1 MKDFKNRINISW
13 KIKFVKI
20 VFFVIFIF
28 LLVINFI
35 AFKYFFGIYYFLF
48 FVLFDIVFVWL
59 LVIFIIR
66 LWKNYI
72 IQETVSIVNDI
83 KDEILENDFE
93 KQKKLNLVQFV
104 YY

>member
-1 MKDFKNRINISW
+1 MKDLKSRINIAW
-13 KIKFVKI
+13 KIRFVKI
-20 VFFVIFIF
+20 IFFMIFIF

-35 AFKYFFGIYYFLF
+35 AFKYLFGMYYFLF
-48 FVLFDIVFVWL
+48 FVLFNIVFVWF
-59 LVIFIIR
+59 LVIFLIW

-93 KQKKLNLVQFV
+93 EQKKLN
-104 YY
+104 